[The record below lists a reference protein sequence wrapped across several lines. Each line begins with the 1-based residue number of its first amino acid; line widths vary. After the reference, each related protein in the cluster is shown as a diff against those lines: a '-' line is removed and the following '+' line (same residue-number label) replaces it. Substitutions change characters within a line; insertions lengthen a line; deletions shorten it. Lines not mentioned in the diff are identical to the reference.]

1 MEVVSTCV
9 VSTWQFLAIESL
21 PRVILKVP
29 PSRHKR
35 RAPDRRKEEANSKQS
50 LLWNNKTNHSAIQAS
65 VAQWQSICLR
75 NRRLRVRVPSG
86 VTFCSF
92 LLFASPRFHYNYFNH
107 RSRYLARPEV
117 LAEQTINF
125 HAITLFHSYV
135 AFSSKHFYFSKTD
148 ELIHRVVSKQK
159 LYVASLISLPFNNL
173 PSLPFSLPHRPK
185 QIDQPHILQ
194 TYYHRRL
201 SPSLLLEPALSILR

>member
-1 MEVVSTCV
+1 VDC
-9 VSTWQFLAIESL
+9 
-21 PRVILKVP
+21 
-29 PSRHKR
+29 
-35 RAPDRRKEEANSKQS
+35 
-50 LLWNNKTNHSAIQAS
+50 
-65 VAQWQSICLR
+65 SII
-75 NRRLRVRVPSG
+75 
-86 VTFCSF
+86 
-92 LLFASPRFHYNYFNH
+92 HYNYFNH

-125 HAITLFHSYV
+125 HTITLFHSYV